1 MKNDLNNL
9 TYKQAIEEIE
19 KIVNEI
25 ESGELDLDDLLKKVD
40 YATTLILF
48 CKEKL
53 KNAEI
58 TLGDVMKKFDD
69 SKE

>member
-1 MKNDLNNL
+1 MNNDLSNY
-9 TYKQAIEEIE
+9 TYKQAIDELE
-19 KIVNEI
+19 KIVSEI
-25 ESGELDLDDLLKKVD
+25 ETGELDLDELLKKVD
-40 YATTLILF
+40 FATTLILF

-58 TLGDVMKKFDD
+58 TLEDVMKKFDD

>member
-58 TLGDVMKKFDD
+58 TLEDVMKKFDD